1 MSEVCS
7 ILTQFIERIKSL
19 NVKGVSDVLDRLF
32 ESNDDLDF
40 IAENTKR
47 SWAYWATVRGRGIIT
62 LHAAPLFPKTVLAK
76 ELFDKVPVILASA
89 TISTNGT
96 FSFFAGRCGVRITI
110 VSWSAAPSTTRR
122 KR

>member
-1 MSEVCS
+1 M
-7 ILTQFIERIKSL
+7 QFIEPIKSL

-40 IAENTKR
+40 IAENAKR

-76 ELFDKVPVILASA
+76 GSVRQSASHTRECNNFHERNLFLLCRAL
-89 TISTNGT
+89 
-96 FSFFAGRCGVRITI
+96 RC
-110 VSWSAAPSTTRR
+110 
-122 KR
+122 